1 MSSASSTATTTMTT
15 NIDRPTL
22 IVVAGPT
29 GSGKTDLS
37 IRLAQHYAAP
47 VLSTDSRQMYIG
59 MPIGTAQ
66 PTPEQLRSVEHHFIA
81 DRTPDSE
88 FNCGQYE
95 IEALARLEELFAR
108 HRYVVA
114 VGGSGL
120 YIQALCEGMDEL
132 PQADDDLRREL
143 RRRLEQEGLQSL
155 VEQLREL
162 DPQCCST
169 IDLCNPARVMR
180 ALEVCL
186 LSGRPCSEQRVGHRR
201 ERPFR
206 IVKIGTEIDRPTLYE
221 RIDRRVDQMIAD
233 GLEQEVESMLPF
245 RHCNALQTV
254 GYRELFAYIDGK
266 CSREEAIELIKR
278 NSRRYAK
285 RQMTWFRRDAEIAWF
300 APTDTEAIIEY
311 IDRKVLQN

>member
-1 MSSASSTATTTMTT
+1 MTT

-22 IVVAGPT
+22 IVVTGPT

-47 VLSTDSRQMYIG
+47 ILSTDSRQMYIG

-81 DRTPDSE
+81 DRTPDRE

-120 YIQALCEGMDEL
+120 YIQALCEGMDKL

-143 RRRLEQEGLQSL
+143 HRRLEQEGLQSL

-162 DPQCCST
+162 DPKCCST

-221 RIDRRVDQMIAD
+221 RIDRRVDQMIDD

-245 RHCNALQTV
+245 RNCNALQTV

-266 CSREEAIELIKR
+266 CTREEAIELVKR

>member
-1 MSSASSTATTTMTT
+1 MTT

-47 VLSTDSRQMYIG
+47 ILSTDSRQMYIG

-155 VEQLREL
+155 VAQLREL
-162 DPQCCST
+162 DLQCCST

-266 CSREEAIELIKR
+266 CTREEAIELIKR